1 MDVRHEGMRGI
12 FNGTHALYVHADDA
26 RAISEA
32 VHFKREMG
40 IANMVIVGGYDS
52 YLVADMLRENGVSV
66 LLNSVHRLPR
76 FKEDD
81 VDLPFRLP
89 KLLADEGV
97 LFGLQVDAQ
106 MTEMNTRNLPFYA
119 GTARKYG
126 LTEEQ
131 AVMALT
137 RNVAQILGID
147 DQCGSLERD
156 KDATLFI
163 SSGDA
168 LDVMTNHLT
177 HAFIQGRSIDLDN
190 RQRELYRKF
199 QTKYGIECKD

>member
-1 MDVRHEGMRGI
+1 M
-12 FNGTHALYVHADDA
+12 
-26 RAISEA
+26 
-32 VHFKREMG
+32 
-40 IANMVIVGGYDS
+40 
-52 YLVADMLRENGVSV
+52 SV

-81 VDLPFRLP
+81 IDLPYKLP

-131 AVMALT
+131 AIMSLT
-137 RNVAQILGID
+137 RNVAQILGVD
-147 DQCGSLERD
+147 DVCGSIERG

-168 LDVMTNHLT
+168 LDVMTNNLT
-177 HAFIQGRSIDLDN
+177 HAFIQGKSIDLDT

-199 QTKYGIECKD
+199 QTKYGNESKDSPE